1 MTHPTPDPTETTA
14 ASATDLMSV
23 LRDSTRD
30 AHQSAERRPLNRA
43 LARGTLT
50 RPLWIAHLEQLLLL
64 NRALEARIDQS
75 LPSRTA
81 WTDLIAGRRR
91 VPDLEADLRYWQG
104 SVAPDPLPATAQ
116 AVGRIAAIDDHGAL
130 GMLYVLE
137 GSTNGGRFLAKS
149 VARGFGLPAD
159 SREGLRSLDPY
170 GEQQPARWAS
180 FKTTMNTLPADP
192 SVISA
197 IQAGAQTMFEMVGD
211 IADDVWATA

>member
-75 LPSRTA
+75 LPSEL
-81 WTDLIAGRRR
+81 LIER
-91 VPDLEADLRYWQG
+91 
-104 SVAPDPLPATAQ
+104 
-116 AVGRIAAIDDHGAL
+116 
-130 GMLYVLE
+130 
-137 GSTNGGRFLAKS
+137 
-149 VARGFGLPAD
+149 
-159 SREGLRSLDPY
+159 
-170 GEQQPARWAS
+170 
-180 FKTTMNTLPADP
+180 
-192 SVISA
+192 
-197 IQAGAQTMFEMVGD
+197 
-211 IADDVWATA
+211 